1 MMNLMITENG
11 VTFKDLEKNIYA
23 WVCQI
28 GRQFTQEFLER
39 YDWLL
44 MEGRDRK
51 KYRNK
56 GVRQTTVKTVYGE
69 VTYRRTVYETVEE
82 DGTRR
87 FVYLLDETLELA
99 NVGLISSNM
108 AELLVKGITEL
119 SYRECAAKVSEMTGQ
134 TISTMGVWNVIQALG
149 EQVCEEE
156 KELAEEYKK
165 GHIKG
170 EKKSP
175 VLFEEAD
182 GVYIRLQGKDRKRM
196 GQDKAELKVGIAYS
210 GWRKTGLDRYT
221 LEDKVAVAGFSK
233 AKEFHEYREAQ
244 IAQTFDLDFVEQRIL
259 NADGAAWIKMVKNKS
274 TCFQLDPFHRNK
286 AVREKIHHPAAQRAI
301 LELLEEEKIEEVF
314 KYLEC
319 YRNSLWEEKEIE
331 ETEELIR
338 YYENNREG
346 LLPYQSQGLELPES
360 PEGVEYR
367 NMGTME
373 NHIWSII
380 AKRMKH
386 GHRSFSIRGGNHLA
400 KILAKKCSGK
410 LYEVTERLKKPILEQ
425 EKTEL
430 ICEEIL
436 TAAKAPRKD
445 GKGYE
450 YPAIGHVVG
459 LEGKIQGDR
468 KWLLHLAG
476 Y

>member
-1 MMNLMITENG
+1 M
-11 VTFKDLEKNIYA
+11 
-23 WVCQI
+23 
-28 GRQFTQEFLER
+28 
-39 YDWLL
+39 
-44 MEGRDRK
+44 
-51 KYRNK
+51 
-56 GVRQTTVKTVYGE
+56 
-69 VTYRRTVYETVEE
+69 
-82 DGTRR
+82 
-87 FVYLLDETLELA
+87 
-99 NVGLISSNM
+99 
-108 AELLVKGITEL
+108 
-119 SYRECAAKVSEMTGQ
+119 
-134 TISTMGVWNVIQALG
+134 
-149 EQVCEEE
+149 
-156 KELAEEYKK
+156 
-165 GHIKG
+165 
-170 EKKSP
+170 
-175 VLFEEAD
+175 
-182 GVYIRLQGKDRKRM
+182 
-196 GQDKAELKVGIAYS
+196 
-210 GWRKTGLDRYT
+210 
-221 LEDKVAVAGFSK
+221 AVAGFSK
-233 AKEFHEYREAQ
+233 AKEFHEYREVQ

-259 NADGAAWIKMVKNKS
+259 NADGAAWIKKVKDQS

-314 KYLEC
+314 EYLEC

-373 NHIWSII
+373 SHIWSII
-380 AKRMKH
+380 ARRMKH

-410 LYEVTERLKKPILEQ
+410 LYEVTERLKEPILEQ

-436 TAAKAPRKD
+436 TASKTPRKE
-445 GKGYE
+445 GRGYE

-468 KWLLHLAG
+468 KWLLQLAG

>member
-39 YDWLL
+39 YDRLL

-134 TISTMGVWNVIQALG
+134 TISAMGVWNVIQALG

-156 KELAEEYKK
+156 KELTEEYKK

-170 EKKSP
+170 EKASP

-221 LEDKVAVAGFSK
+221 LKDKVAVAGFSK
-233 AKEFHEYREAQ
+233 AKEFHEYREVQ

-259 NADGAAWIKMVKNKS
+259 NADGAAWIKKVKDQS

-314 KYLEC
+314 EYLEC

-373 NHIWSII
+373 SHIWSII
-380 AKRMKH
+380 ARRMKH

-410 LYEVTERLKKPILEQ
+410 LYEVTERLKEPILEQ

-436 TAAKAPRKD
+436 TASKTPRKE
-445 GKGYE
+445 GRGYE

-468 KWLLHLAG
+468 KWLLQLAG

>member
-39 YDWLL
+39 YDRLL
-44 MEGRDRK
+44 MEDRDRK

-82 DGTRR
+82 EGTRR

-134 TISTMGVWNVIQALG
+134 TISAMGVWNVIQALG

-156 KELAEEYKK
+156 KELTEEYKK

-170 EKKSP
+170 EKESP
-175 VLFEEAD
+175 VLFEETD

-301 LELLEEEKIEEVF
+301 LELLEEEK
-314 KYLEC
+314 
-319 YRNSLWEEKEIE
+319 EIE

-373 NHIWSII
+373 NHTWSII
-380 AKRMKH
+380 ARRMKH

-436 TAAKAPRKD
+436 TAAKAPRKE
-445 GKGYE
+445 GKGYD

>member
-39 YDWLL
+39 YDRLL
-44 MEGRDRK
+44 MEDRDRK

-134 TISTMGVWNVIQALG
+134 TISAMGVWNVIQALG

-156 KELAEEYKK
+156 KELTEEYKK

-170 EKKSP
+170 EKASP

-221 LEDKVAVAGFSK
+221 LKDKVAVAGFSK

-314 KYLEC
+314 EYLEC

-373 NHIWSII
+373 SHIWSII
-380 AKRMKH
+380 ARRMKH

-410 LYEVTERLKKPILEQ
+410 LYEVTERLKEPILEQ

-436 TAAKAPRKD
+436 TASKTPRKE
-445 GKGYE
+445 GRGYE

-468 KWLLHLAG
+468 KWLLQLAG

>member
-1 MMNLMITENG
+1 MNSMITENG
-11 VTFKDLEKNIYA
+11 VTFKDLEKKIYA

-39 YDWLL
+39 YDRLL

-134 TISTMGVWNVIQALG
+134 TISAMGVWNVIQALG

-156 KELAEEYKK
+156 KELTEEYKK

-170 EKKSP
+170 EKASP

-221 LEDKVAVAGFSK
+221 LKDKVAVAGFSK
-233 AKEFHEYREAQ
+233 AKEFHEYREVQ

-259 NADGAAWIKMVKNKS
+259 NADGAAWIKKVKDQS

-314 KYLEC
+314 EYLEC

-373 NHIWSII
+373 SHIWSII
-380 AKRMKH
+380 ARRMKH

-410 LYEVTERLKKPILEQ
+410 LYEVTERLKEPILEQ

-436 TAAKAPRKD
+436 TASKTPRKE
-445 GKGYE
+445 GRGYE

-468 KWLLHLAG
+468 KWLLQLAG